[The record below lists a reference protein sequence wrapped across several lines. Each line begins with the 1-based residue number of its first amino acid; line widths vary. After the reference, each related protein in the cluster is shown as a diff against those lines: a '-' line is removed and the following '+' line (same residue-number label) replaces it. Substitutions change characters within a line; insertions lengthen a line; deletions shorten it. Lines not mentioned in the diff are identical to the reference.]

1 MYLYTDDDLTR
12 VNRDY
17 LGPKGKRLPWTAQYR
32 TYGVFIVVAFLVF
45 FGFLMLGI
53 PASKWSFAAY
63 GFILYFSMKAIVRKM
78 DGQVSLWASFKT
90 GWQEMDV
97 PRKPRATTQ
106 TVGAVI
112 KRYKKDEE
120 PDLKWWQ
127 RIGRRKNK

>member
-32 TYGVFIVVAFLVF
+32 TYGVFIVVAFLLF

-53 PASKWSFAAY
+53 PANKYSIVSY
-63 GFILYFSMKAIVRKM
+63 GFILYLSMKAIVRKM

-97 PRKPRATTQ
+97 PRQPRETTQ
-106 TVGAVI
+106 TVGATI
-112 KRYKKDEE
+112 KRYGKDEE
-120 PDLKWWQ
+120 PDLRWWQ
-127 RIGRRKNK
+127 RIGRRKK